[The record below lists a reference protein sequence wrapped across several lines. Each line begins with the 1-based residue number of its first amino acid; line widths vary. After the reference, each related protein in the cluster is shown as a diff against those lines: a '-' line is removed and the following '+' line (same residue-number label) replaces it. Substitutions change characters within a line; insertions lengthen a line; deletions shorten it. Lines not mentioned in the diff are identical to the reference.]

1 MRRTLVG
8 LTLLAAIAA
17 GACSA
22 EPWSDDYRPYDY
34 PPPAPS
40 APPPSPLAPRFPT
53 TKQEV
58 APPPISGGTLLVTRD
73 GTRAVAADPDRDL
86 VFIVAFDDRK
96 VVEVALEAQDEP
108 GRLVEDEHGVVHVV
122 LRRAGAVASIDLTR
136 GVVLER
142 RSVCAAP
149 RGIGHD
155 PAGGRLVIA
164 CEDGQLLALGT
175 SPGSAPSLLSALGAD
190 LRDVVVAGDRIFVSR
205 FRSARILELTLEGKT
220 ISERELLV
228 QAQNMATASATPPPP
243 GSDTMLAWRMIAA
256 PPEDPT
262 PDPIVVHEIG
272 TPGPGGTSPFGYY
285 GAPQPS
291 PACDDFPAIVM
302 PAISRPGL
310 DGFMNVLPAQA
321 VLPVDIATDGRLVA
335 VVAAGN
341 AHTKTLPQLYVARE
355 PQSAVSA
362 RLCSERL
369 KTYSLAGEATAV
381 AFRRPGALVVQSRQP
396 ATLELVPEGIVIP
409 LSSVDRSDTGHA
421 IFHANSGAGI
431 ACASCHGEGGDD
443 GHVWKFVEGA
453 RRTPSLRGTL
463 PGTQPYHWNGDI
475 RDVDEI
481 ADASMTER
489 MGGPQLD
496 VRQKDALRAWL
507 FALPPPAPSG
517 LVDEERAQRGKAIFE
532 RADVGCAT
540 CHGGPMLTNSA
551 TVDVGTGSPFQ
562 VPSLIGVR
570 THAPYLHDG
579 CAPTLRDRFVP
590 SCGGTRH
597 GETTHLAESELDDLV
612 HYLESL

>member
-1 MRRTLVG
+1 MRPTVVG
-8 LTLLAAIAA
+8 LLLFAAVALAA
-17 GACSA
+17 CSTD
-22 EPWSDDYRPYDY
+22 PSLDPYRPYDY
-34 PPPAPS
+34 PPPASS
-40 APPPSPLAPRFPT
+40 APTSGPLAPRFPDIR
-53 TKQEV
+53 QEV
-58 APPPISGGTLLVTRD
+58 SPPPISGGTLLVTRD
-73 GTRAVAADPDRDL
+73 GARAVAADPDRDR
-86 VFIVAFDDRK
+86 VFIVAFEERK
-96 VVEVALEAQDEP
+96 VVEVVLDSGDEP
-108 GRLVEDEHGVVHVV
+108 GRSIEDEHGIVHVV
-122 LRRAGAVASIDLTR
+122 LRRAGAVASIDVAR
-136 GVVLER
+136 GVVREG

-149 RGIGHD
+149 RGIVHD
-155 PAGGRLVIA
+155 PAGARLVIA

-175 SPGSAPSLLSALGAD
+175 SPGGASSRLAALDVD

-205 FRSARILELTLEGKT
+205 FRAARILELTLEGKT
-220 ISERELLV
+220 VSEGKLPV
-228 QAQNMATASATPPPP
+228 VAPNMATASTTPPPAA
-243 GSDTMLAWRMIAA
+243 SETMLASRMIAA

-272 TPGPGGTSPFGYY
+272 TPGPGGSSPFGYY
-285 GAPQPS
+285 GAPRPS
-291 PACDDFPAIVM
+291 PECADFPAIVM
-302 PAISRPGL
+302 PAVSRPGL
-310 DGFMNVLPAQA
+310 DGSMTVLPAQA

-341 AHTKTLPQLYVARE
+341 AHTKALPQLYVVRE

-362 RLCSERL
+362 RLCNERL
-369 KTYSLAGEATAV
+369 TTYPLEGEPTAV

-409 LSSVDRSDTGHA
+409 LSSSDRSDTGHA

-443 GHVWKFVEGA
+443 GHVWAFVEGA

-463 PGTQPYHWNGDI
+463 PGTAPYHWNGDVL
-475 RDVDEI
+475 DVDEI

-496 VRQKDALRAWL
+496 VRQKDALRAWM

-517 LVDEERAQRGKAIFE
+517 LVDEERAQRGRAIFE

-551 TVDVGTGSPFQ
+551 TLDVGTGSSFQ
-562 VPSLIGVR
+562 VPSLIGLR
-570 THAPYLHDG
+570 TRAPYMHDG
-579 CAPTLRDRFVP
+579 CAPTLRDRFTP
-590 SCGGTRH
+590 SCGGRRH
-597 GETTHLAESELDDLV
+597 GETAHLAESELDDLV